1 MIPSRNLVVVTALA
15 VASVLVAGPVAADWS
30 AGVDLYHQGR
40 FAEAAEHFRE
50 VVKSNPGWP
59 GGYLMLGRCQ
69 LALEQHGDALDNLR
83 TAAELDPG
91 DPANAATLS
100 RVLMALDRHT
110 EARELL
116 EGLDLDKLS
125 QPWKV
130 ETARMLA
137 RCLLAEDRAAD
148 AVALLEARLAD
159 APDSAALHRAV
170 AAAHQETGDRA
181 AALDHL
187 ARAFSLDPDDQTS
200 GRAATTTALALAAAA
215 SDDGLAAGFYA
226 RALGLATELATAAP
240 VYENALLAGEAA
252 CGADELE
259 AAAGWFAAAVKERPQ
274 EPVARYHLGRTL
286 ALLDRNDEAIGHLRA
301 ALGAAPDSELAVR
314 IHGQLG
320 RLLACRLELPEAA
333 RHYRAAGDDA
343 RAGRIDELAGGYDEA
358 LAHLVKLRNDSA
370 ELAGME
376 GELEALGDANGVTAV
391 AERRA
396 AMGQEIAGIEGNLSA
411 VRAALCQ

>member
-1 MIPSRNLVVVTALA
+1 MTLSRSLVVVTALA
-15 VASVLVAGPVAADWS
+15 VAVVLVAGPVAADWS

-40 FAEAAEHFRE
+40 FAEAAEHFQA
-50 VVKSNPGWP
+50 VVKSNPNWP

-91 DPANAATLS
+91 DPANTATLG
-100 RVLMALDRHT
+100 RALMAVDRHT

-116 EGLDLDKLS
+116 ECLDLEKLS
-125 QPWKV
+125 PPWKV

-137 RCLLAEDRAAD
+137 RCLRAEDRAAD
-148 AVALLEARLAD
+148 AVAVLEARLD
-159 APDSAALHRAV
+159 DYPDNAALHRAI
-170 AAAHQETGDRA
+170 AAAYKETGDSVA
-181 AALDHL
+181 VLNHL
-187 ARAFSLDPDDQTS
+187 ARAFVLDPDDHAS
-200 GRAATTTALALAAAA
+200 GHAATTTALALATAA
-215 SDDGLAAGFYA
+215 SDDGIAAGFYA
-226 RALGLATELATAAP
+226 RALELAAKLATAAP
-240 VYENALLAGEAA
+240 EYENALLAGEAA
-252 CGADELE
+252 CGATQLE
-259 AAAGWFAAAVKERPQ
+259 VAAGWFAAAVKERPQ

-286 ALLDRNDEAIGHLRA
+286 AALYRTDEAIGHLRA
-301 ALGAAPDSELAVR
+301 ALGTAPDTELAVR

-343 RAGRIDELAGGYDEA
+343 RAGRIDELVGGYDEA
-358 LAHLVKLRNDSA
+358 LARLVNLHNDSA

-376 GELEALGDANGVTAV
+376 CELVALGDADGKAAV
-391 AERRA
+391 AGRREA
-396 AMGQEIAGIEGNLSA
+396 LGQEIAGIEDNLSE